1 MENKKQITAAM
12 ASAMAEMPAVKKDAK
27 NPFLKNKYASLDNI
41 IEVARPVLAK
51 HKLFFIQHVNDLGVE
66 TLIIHE
72 SGESIS
78 SGALKIPAETSKGL
92 SIAQTMGVSI
102 TYAKRYQLA
111 AMLGISSDDDT
122 DGQIGNNSD
131 LKPMIKATPMAPPS
145 RNNSQYT
152 TDDGKA
158 WITDKLVAQAID
170 KIYAGESQII
180 EKCREHYKIS
190 KANYDKLIEAKKA
203 YDALPVTA
211 AEEVP
216 ELPAEASI
224 DPNDLPL

>member
-12 ASAMAEMPAVKKDAK
+12 AAAMAEMPAVKKDTENK
-27 NPFLKNKYASLDNI
+27 FLHNKYASLDRI

-122 DGQIGNNSD
+122 DGQIGDNAD
-131 LKPMIKATPMAPPS
+131 LKPAAKPQTASAPKAPTA
-145 RNNSQYT
+145 
-152 TDDGKA
+152 DDGKA
-158 WITDKLVAQAID
+158 WINNTQVASAIA
-170 KIYAGESQII
+170 KINAGESGVI
-180 EKCREHYKIS
+180 EKCRELYKIS
-190 KANYDKLIEAKKA
+190 KENYSKLIEAKKA

-216 ELPAEASI
+216 EPPAAEI
-224 DPNDLPL
+224 INPDDLPF

>member
-12 ASAMAEMPAVKKDAK
+12 AAAMAEMPAVKKDAK

-51 HKLFFIQHVNDLGVE
+51 HKLFIIQQVNDLGVE

-122 DGQIGNNSD
+122 DGQIGDNSD
-131 LKPMIKATPMAPPS
+131 LKPAAKSQATAAPKSPAA
-145 RNNSQYT
+145 
-152 TDDGKA
+152 DDGKA
-158 WITDKLVAQAID
+158 WINNTQVASAIA
-170 KIYAGESQII
+170 KINAGESGVI
-180 EKCREHYKIS
+180 EKCRELYKIS
-190 KANYDKLIEAKKA
+190 KENYSKLIEAKKA

-216 ELPAEASI
+216 ELPSEASI
-224 DPNDLPL
+224 DPNDLPF